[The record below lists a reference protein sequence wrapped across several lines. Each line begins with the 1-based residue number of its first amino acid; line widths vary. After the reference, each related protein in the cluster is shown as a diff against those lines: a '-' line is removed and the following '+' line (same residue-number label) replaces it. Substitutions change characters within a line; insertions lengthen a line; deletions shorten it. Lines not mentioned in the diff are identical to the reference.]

1 MKRAG
6 ITFLALTTLLCGLFF
21 LTACKKGPL
30 SLDQQF
36 DVYSKAKPVSISDG
50 ETYYLWI
57 KDSQDKTVDSL
68 KYMIPKEW
76 ELDLEQS
83 LKPNEDVAYTAQ
95 EDGRYFLVQIYTL
108 RIQGN
113 QNLSEKALK
122 QTMMDDGH
130 RFSKEGKVTIG
141 DKEWLTG
148 YERSEQ
154 ANKAS
159 AISFYRLEKDS
170 SGNPMILVGNF
181 LYPTYPGKGEDD
193 VDALVERGIGHL
205 KTILKQLSSQ
215 DQFS

>member
-50 ETYYLWI
+50 ETYYLWV

-83 LKPNEDVAYTAQ
+83 LKPNEDVAYTAK

-108 RIQGN
+108 RI
-113 QNLSEKALK
+113 
-122 QTMMDDGH
+122 DDGH
-130 RFSKEGKVTIG
+130 HFSKEGKVTIG

-170 SGNPMILVGNF
+170 SGKPMILVGNF
-181 LYPTYPGKGEDD
+181 LYPTYPEKAEDD